1 MVLNLKSFLK
11 KLLLLV
17 VAILCIAKLS
27 SCGEESSGEQ
37 SKITK
42 KLKLSAEYTGK
53 DFYTQGI
60 GQATLVRTSDGDTA
74 AFTLVESNKYVT
86 IRFFGIDTPESTG
99 QVQKWGKAASIF
111 TKDKLEN
118 AYEIVLEASTTPAS
132 VDSYGT
138 RYLAYVWYKPT
149 EDSDFL
155 NLNLQLVENGYTK
168 NNCINTS
175 EYKYYEHFNN
185 AEKAAKKNKLRI
197 WNDDAEDPYFS
208 TEAIITNIKDI
219 LENEETYYNAESDSG
234 SKVRIEAYVVGFY
247 KSNSGTTTYTVAQ
260 IIEGKQYTMN
270 VYAGYASSGISSFV
284 KVGNS
289 YSFTGSIQKYSG
301 ALQISGLTY
310 VPMKEGGDYLTQLK
324 KNVYCTFDSSIE
336 QSSIYG
342 TALHS
347 DATIISA
354 ELDGTNI
361 KFEVT
366 ATNSKSE
373 ESVEFTFIVP
383 NTNNLNSTS
392 VSALVGKTVT
402 TVGIQSEIGVISI
415 YQYSDISFK

>member
-1 MVLNLKSFLK
+1 MKSFLK

-247 KSNSGTTTYTVAQ
+247 KS
-260 IIEGKQYTMN
+260 
-270 VYAGYASSGISSFV
+270 
-284 KVGNS
+284 
-289 YSFTGSIQKYSG
+289 
-301 ALQISGLTY
+301 
-310 VPMKEGGDYLTQLK
+310 
-324 KNVYCTFDSSIE
+324 
-336 QSSIYG
+336 
-342 TALHS
+342 
-347 DATIISA
+347 
-354 ELDGTNI
+354 
-361 KFEVT
+361 
-366 ATNSKSE
+366 
-373 ESVEFTFIVP
+373 
-383 NTNNLNSTS
+383 
-392 VSALVGKTVT
+392 
-402 TVGIQSEIGVISI
+402 
-415 YQYSDISFK
+415 

>member
-1 MVLNLKSFLK
+1 MLPLNARS
-11 KLLLLV
+11 
-17 VAILCIAKLS
+17 
-27 SCGEESSGEQ
+27 
-37 SKITK
+37 
-42 KLKLSAEYTGK
+42 
-53 DFYTQGI
+53 TQI
-60 GQATLVRTSDGDTA
+60 
-74 AFTLVESNKYVT
+74 
-86 IRFFGIDTPESTG
+86 
-99 QVQKWGKAASIF
+99 
-111 TKDKLEN
+111 
-118 AYEIVLEASTTPAS
+118 
-132 VDSYGT
+132 
-138 RYLAYVWYKPT
+138 
-149 EDSDFL
+149 
-155 NLNLQLVENGYTK
+155 
-168 NNCINTS
+168 
-175 EYKYYEHFNN
+175 
-185 AEKAAKKNKLRI
+185 
-197 WNDDAEDPYFS
+197 
-208 TEAIITNIKDI
+208 
-219 LENEETYYNAESDSG
+219 
-234 SKVRIEAYVVGFY
+234 
-247 KSNSGTTTYTVAQ
+247 
-260 IIEGKQYTMN
+260 
-270 VYAGYASSGISSFV
+270 GISSFV